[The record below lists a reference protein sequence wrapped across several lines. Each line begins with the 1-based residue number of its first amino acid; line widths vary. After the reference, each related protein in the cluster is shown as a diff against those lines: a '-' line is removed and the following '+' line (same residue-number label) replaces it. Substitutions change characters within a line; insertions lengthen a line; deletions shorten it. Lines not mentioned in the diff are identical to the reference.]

1 MSQYSGRARLLAL
14 LSCLALGLT
23 GCAGGET
30 EDHRGT
36 PEELA
41 LEDASYPEGYEAVA
55 TAGGMTLLAD
65 RAAGSVAVEAGGHT
79 WYASPLHPEEDPV
92 ASGPVQDRMRSQF
105 MLYYY
110 DANSELKTM
119 DSYTD
124 SVSKGQYRVEELDGG
139 VEMVFTLGSFE
150 RGAGDIPKVLSNQ
163 RFRELFTENP
173 ALEEGDKSWV
183 EKRYRQEDG
192 DWVWRETDANLI
204 IQRLL
209 EILDTIG
216 YDDQQLQQD
225 NAAAGV
231 EAAASD
237 RVVFQVTV
245 RYLLDEDGLHV
256 EVPMDRFRYAGDV
269 EPVRLDLLEFFG
281 AAEDTEDGYIFVPD
295 GSGALMN
302 LEPAPASGGTYEG
315 RVYGGEEALAAG
327 EQPVRLPVYG
337 LKNGG
342 AAFLAIIEE
351 GDALATVH
359 AYKSGLTCN
368 RSGVYSSFILKES
381 GYVTLGNRE
390 EETEVL
396 SFQNRLYQGNIRVLY
411 RFLSGES
418 ADYAGMAAAYRDW
431 LIQRRT
437 LTQRVKTDRFP
448 LTVQTIGGVKKAQSF
463 LMIRY
468 EGWEA
473 LTTYEQAGEIA
484 DWLLDQGASG
494 VRLQLT
500 AWLTGG
506 FEQVK
511 ADSASP
517 LSGLGGKSG
526 LKKLV
531 EKYESSAV
539 LVEGLVH
546 FGQYVS
552 SNPFTLYGSAA
563 RTVDQA
569 MAENRPLDL
578 VTQKPIERTAAT
590 ILSAGRLPDLAK
602 KYCGS
607 GRLQG
612 IDTAVADLG
621 NRLYG
626 DYNRSGTVDRETAKN
641 KVREALEILAGEEGL
656 SLNGGNAYALDYA
669 SFLGEIPLRSS
680 GYMVLDGD
688 VPFYAMALHGYVEMA
703 ASPLNYEDNGEL
715 AVLEAIAAGV
725 GGSCRWMAADSSL
738 LKDTDYAEYYSA
750 GYADSRDWVLA
761 AYQRVKEAVGDLQ
774 GLVIADHDAPQAG
787 VTVTTYEN
795 GVKIYVNR
803 TGDDLTLD
811 GVQVPAMGYART
823 E

>member
-14 LSCLALGLT
+14 LSCLVLGLT

-65 RAAGSVAVEAGGHT
+65 RAEGSVAVKAGEHT
-79 WYASPLHPEEDPV
+79 WYATPPHPEEDPV

-124 SVSKGQYRVEELDGG
+124 SVSKGQYRVEEIDGG

-150 RGAGDIPKVLSNQ
+150 RGADDIPKILSDQ
-163 RFRELFTENP
+163 RYREVFAENP
-173 ALEEGDKSWV
+173 ALEDSDKSWV

-192 DWVWRETDANLI
+192 NWVWRETDANLI
-204 IQRLL
+204 IQRML
-209 EILDTIG
+209 EILDAAG
-216 YDDQQLQQD
+216 YDEEQLQQD

-245 RYLLDEDGLHV
+245 RYLLDEDGLRV
-256 EVPMDRFRYAGDV
+256 EVPMDQFRYAGDV

-281 AAEDTEDGYIFVPD
+281 AATDTEDGYIFVPD

-337 LKNGG
+337 LKNGES
-342 AAFLAIIEE
+342 AFLAIIEE
-351 GDALATVH
+351 GDALATIH
-359 AYKSGLTCN
+359 AYKSGLTCS
-368 RSGVYSSFILKES
+368 RSGVYSSFTLKES
-381 GYVTLGNRE
+381 GYVTLGSQE

-396 SFQNRLYQGNIRVLY
+396 SFQSRLYQGNIRVLY

-431 LIQRRT
+431 LIQQGT
-437 LTQRVKTDRFP
+437 LTRRAAERFP

-473 LTTYEQAGEIA
+473 LTTYKQAGEIA
-484 DWLLDQGASG
+484 DWLMDQGAGG

-506 FEQVK
+506 FEQAK

-517 LSGLGGKSG
+517 LSVLGGKSG

-531 EKYESSAV
+531 EKYETGDV

-552 SNPFTLYGSAA
+552 GNPFTLYRSAA

-569 MAENRPLDL
+569 IAENRPLNL
-578 VTQKPIERTAAT
+578 VTQKPVEGTAAT
-590 ILSAGRLPDLAK
+590 ILSVSRLPDLVEK
-602 KYCGS
+602 FSGS

-626 DYNRSGTVDRETAKN
+626 DYNRSNTVDRENAKN
-641 KVREALEILAGEEGL
+641 QVRQALEILGGEEGL
-656 SLNGGNAYALDYA
+656 SLNGGNAYALDYSA
-669 SFLGEIPLRSS
+669 FLGEIPLHSS
-680 GYMVLDGD
+680 GYMVLDAD

-703 ASPLNYEDNGEL
+703 APPLNYEDDGEL
-715 AVLEAIAAGV
+715 AALEAIAAGV
-725 GGSCRWMAADSSL
+725 GVSCRWMAADSSL
-738 LKDTDYAEYYSA
+738 LKDTDYAGYYSA

-774 GLVIADHDAPQAG
+774 SLTITDHAAPQDG

-795 GVKIYVNR
+795 GVKIHVNR
-803 TGDDLTLD
+803 TGADVVVD